1 MSEQYH
7 PNSDQV
13 SFAESVGKS
22 LRSLLPLNRL
32 HQSNEET
39 AQTWAALH
47 ELGVLGIS
55 VSEERGGSGLGA
67 TEEALIVIELGRRA
81 VAPSVLSTIGATHV
95 RAAAKYVRDTAK
107 QRVAACYRHG
117 TKIVCIDDSH
127 AALLLVRSESGAELC
142 ERPKQA
148 RVLDEKLWS
157 SRVLELGPELTEPLA
172 KTSADEALRLR
183 LLDAAVLAGLAS
195 AALEMAVAYAKLRE
209 QFGRTIGSYQ
219 AIKHHCAN
227 MALAARSAIDQVSFA
242 AVAVDAERDDAVL
255 QVENAFYVAGAAA
268 LENCSKN
275 IQVHGGIGFSDEAD
289 PHLLLKRARLF
300 VAIAGG
306 LEAALIRIAEL
317 PSAEAVRVR
326 T

>member
-13 SFAESVGKS
+13 AFADSVAKS

-32 HQSNEET
+32 HLSNEESP
-39 AQTWAALH
+39 QTWAALH

-55 VSEERGGSGLGA
+55 VSEDRGGSGLGA
-67 TEEALIVIELGRRA
+67 TEEALIVIELGRRV

-95 RAAAKYVRDTAK
+95 RTAANYVRDTAK
-107 QRVAACYRHG
+107 RRVAACYRHG

-127 AALLLVRSESGAELC
+127 AELLLARSESGAELY
-142 ERPKQA
+142 ERPA
-148 RVLDEKLWS
+148 SSRVLDEKLWA
-157 SRVLELGPELTEPLA
+157 SRLLELEPAASLA
-172 KTSADEALRLR
+172 KTSADEAVRLR
-183 LLDAAVLAGLAS
+183 LLDAAVLAGIAD

-209 QFGRTIGSYQ
+209 QFGRSIGSYQ
-219 AIKHHCAN
+219 AVKHHCAN

-242 AVAVDAERDDAVL
+242 AVAVDSERADAML
-255 QVENAFYVAGAAA
+255 QVENAFFVAGTAA
-268 LENCSKN
+268 LENCGKN

-289 PHLLLKRARLF
+289 PHQLLKRARLF

-306 LEAALIRIAEL
+306 LEAALTRIAAL
-317 PSAEAVRVR
+317 PAAEAVRLR
-326 T
+326 A

>member
-13 SFAESVGKS
+13 AFADSVGKS
-22 LRSLLPLNRL
+22 LRSLLPLSRL

-67 TEEALIVIELGRRA
+67 TEEALIVIELGRRV

-117 TKIVCIDDSH
+117 TKIACVDDSN
-127 AALLLVRSESGAELC
+127 AALLLVRSESGAELF
-142 ERPKQA
+142 ERPKHA

-157 SRVLELGPELTEPLA
+157 CRLLELELAAPLA

-183 LLDAAVLAGLAS
+183 LLDAAVLAGVAS

-242 AVAVDAERDDAVL
+242 AVAIDAERDDAVL

-268 LENCSKN
+268 LENCGKN

-289 PHLLLKRARLF
+289 PHQRLKRARLF

-306 LEAALIRIAEL
+306 LEAALTRIAEL
-317 PSAEAVRVR
+317 PAAEAVRLR
-326 T
+326 A